1 MSVIFGIIK
10 KEGVFLEKQEFEQRY
25 SSVKH
30 FPQDNFSL
38 WTENN
43 IGLGW
48 VQLYDT
54 PESVYDK
61 QPFSFGNQRFIM
73 IGKARLDNRKELCD
87 IFNITAEERIVL
99 PDTKLLQFAFEKW
112 GEKSPAKIF
121 GDWSF
126 AIWDKFEKK
135 LFIAR
140 DHQGVS
146 VIYYSV
152 TNDFIAFSSNK
163 SVLLS
168 ISTISKEIN
177 KVQIAQ
183 LLVGW
188 NGYADETVYR
198 DILRLPP
205 ACSAIYQNRK
215 LLITKYWQLE
225 NVANFRLK
233 NDDEYLE
240 VFNDLFLKAIKSR
253 IRSYRDVA
261 SMLSGGIDSS
271 SVTAIAAAELV
282 KESKKITGYTS
293 VPKYNV
299 TDKLKDFQFGD
310 ESLLAE
316 QVSKS
321 NSNII
326 HELINSDKKNPLQG
340 LVESISIL
348 NSPVRNSSNYF
359 WLLSITE
366 KAKQNNIGTLL
377 TGQGGNF
384 TISWPFRGYYSSFIQ
399 PGLKPYLRKKAPYF
413 LIKLIA
419 ELKKGKKPYLKKS
432 FINNKFESEINL
444 LERMKDAGFDPFFLM
459 NYSLKKMRLN
469 TLKIN
474 MAQGAGNTQEIGDY
488 FGLNIYDPTMDIKLL
503 EYCYGIPDNQFVRPG
518 NDRHLI
524 SRAMQNRLPSEL
536 LFNDKKGVQ
545 ASDLLFRVKENIEN
559 YLRIIIEMNNS
570 EICKEIIDVNKLKR
584 TALEIENNFEKIVLK
599 RDSGFLRAINVGLFL
614 INKEK

>member
-10 KEGVFLEKQEFEQRY
+10 KEGVFLDKHELEQMY

-99 PDTKLLQFAFEKW
+99 PDTKLLQYAFEKW
-112 GEKSPAKIF
+112 GEKSPAKIL

-126 AIWDKFEKK
+126 AIWDKYEKK

-271 SVTAIAAAELV
+271 SVTSIAAVELE
-282 KESKKITGYTS
+282 KENKKITGYTS
-293 VPKYNV
+293 VPKFDV
-299 TDKLKDFQFGD
+299 TNKLKDFQFGD
-310 ESLLAE
+310 ESLLA
-316 QVSKS
+316 QLVSRS
-321 NSNII
+321 YSNII
-326 HELINSDKKNPLQG
+326 HKLINSDKKNPLQG
-340 LVESISIL
+340 LVESIKIL

-366 KAKQNNIGTLL
+366 IAKQNNIGTML

-384 TISWPFRGYYSSFIQ
+384 TISWPFRGYYSNFIQ
-399 PGLKPYLRKKAPYF
+399 PGLKPFFRKNTPDI
-413 LIKLIA
+413 LIKLLA
-419 ELKKGKKPYLKKS
+419 EYKNGKKPYLKKS
-432 FINNKFESEINL
+432 FLNKKFELEINL
-444 LERMKDAGFDPFFLM
+444 LDRMKDAGFDPYFLL
-459 NYSLKKMRLN
+459 NSSLKKIRLN
-469 TLKIN
+469 ALNIN

-488 FGLNIYDPTMDIKLL
+488 FGLNIYDPTLDVKLL
-503 EYCYGIPDNQFVRPG
+503 EYCYGIPDNQFTRPG
-518 NDRHLI
+518 YDKHLI
-524 SRAMQNRLPSEL
+524 RRAMQNKLPVEL
-536 LFNDKKGVQ
+536 LFNDRKGVQ
-545 ASDLLFRVKENIEN
+545 SSDLLLRIKENIDI
-559 YLRIIIEMNNS
+559 YLKTIIEMGNS
-570 EICKEIIDVNKLKR
+570 EMCKEIIELKKLYEM
-584 TALEIENNFEKIVLK
+584 AINIERNFLKI
-599 RDSGFLRAINVGLFL
+599 DSGFLRAINVGLFL
-614 INKEK
+614 INQEKNISQ